1 MQVATIQQINSSIM
15 FGNFTNDQLDSVIS
29 AIKYARSQ
37 LGKSMKQGLRVGD
50 QVEFY
55 SSKRGITVTGTVSK
69 IAIKY
74 ITVNSASGLWKVP
87 ANMLK
92 VVE

>member
-1 MQVATIQQINSSIM
+1 MQTATIQQINSSIM

-29 AIKYARSQ
+29 AIKYARAQ

-50 QVEFY
+50 RVEFY
-55 SSKRGITVTGTVSK
+55 SSKRGITVVGTVDK

-74 ITVNSASGLWKVP
+74 VTVRSNSGLWKVP

-92 VVE
+92 AAE

>member
-1 MQVATIQQINSSIM
+1 MQTATIQQINSSIM

-50 QVEFY
+50 RVEFY

-74 ITVNSASGLWKVP
+74 ITVNSATGLWNVP

>member
-50 QVEFY
+50 KVEFY

>member
-50 QVEFY
+50 KVEFY

-74 ITVNSASGLWKVP
+74 ITVNSATGLWKVP

>member
-50 QVEFY
+50 KVEFY

-92 VVE
+92 EAK